1 MGSCISK
8 EKPPAAN
15 YPFISRSPAVNYS
28 VIFVKTPSEN
38 NNNYYY
44 HDPVVNQ
51 MPKDISCVALGTPI
65 TKRNASYAYVIGKP
79 IAKDSPKPSPSNPLL
94 SRGNEGNL
102 R

>member
-1 MGSCISK
+1 
-8 EKPPAAN
+8 
-15 YPFISRSPAVNYS
+15 
-28 VIFVKTPSEN
+28 
-38 NNNYYY
+38 
-44 HDPVVNQ
+44 
-51 MPKDISCVALGTPI
+51 MPKDIAGVALGTPI